1 MPVRLFSGARSSGIS
16 FNQLH
21 RTDHQRVKQQL
32 ICSAD
37 GQVLERS
44 DIVKGFEYRKGEYV
58 VVEPEE
64 IKKIEPKTAKTME
77 ILEFVKSAE
86 VDPVYFESS
95 YYMLPEEAGRR
106 PYALLTKALEESE
119 YVAIAKLTMHN
130 REYTV
135 FLRPHKGGMMLHTM
149 YYKEEVREVEGYGA
163 PDVEIKE
170 AEIKVAHQLIE
181 ALADEWDPDKYH
193 DDFQDNLKKLIET
206 KLEGGTV
213 QAVEQPKKL
222 APVVDLMAALKESL
236 ENAKEASGVR
246 ETRSAGSGCRE
257 EESARV
263 RRSSVVSRLVV
274 RRVKSAA
281 VFLGRL
287 SLPGPKGLLLPQ
299 LGERPPTAD
308 KRPTTIPYNHFPFPH
323 LPITITVSV

>member
-1 MPVRLFSGARSSGIS
+1 MAASVWSGYLTFGLISMPVRLFSGARSSGIS

-37 GQVLERS
+37 GQVLDRS
-44 DIVKGFEYRKGEYV
+44 DIVKGYEYRKDEYV
-58 VVEPEE
+58 IVEPEE

-77 ILEFVKSAE
+77 ILEFVKSSD

-95 YYMLPEEAGRR
+95 YYMVPEEAGRR

-149 YYKEEVREVEGYGA
+149 YYAEEVREVESFGA

-181 ALADEWDPDKYH
+181 ALADEWDPEKYH
-193 DDFQDNLKKLIET
+193 DTFQENLKKLIET
-206 KLEGGTV
+206 KLEGGTI

-236 ENAKEASGVR
+236 QNAKKPAASEKRVASEA
-246 ETRSAGSGCRE
+246 EP
-257 EESARV
+257 
-263 RRSSVVSRLVV
+263 RRKSR
-274 RRVKSAA
+274 
-281 VFLGRL
+281 
-287 SLPGPKGLLLPQ
+287 KG
-299 LGERPPTAD
+299 
-308 KRPTTIPYNHFPFPH
+308 
-323 LPITITVSV
+323 